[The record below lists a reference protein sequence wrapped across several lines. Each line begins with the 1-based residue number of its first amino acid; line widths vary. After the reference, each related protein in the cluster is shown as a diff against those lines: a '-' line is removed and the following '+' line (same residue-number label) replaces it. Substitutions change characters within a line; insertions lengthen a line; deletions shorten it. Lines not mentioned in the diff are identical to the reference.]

1 MNKKPAKSK
10 PKAAV
15 RQPAKGC
22 RRPSF
27 CSGLAARW
35 NDAQIE
41 VANSLVNDIAED
53 IDNGETRET
62 QRQVI
67 ATLADMLYDA
77 HEARRSSLMEIGLLA
92 FKHIT
97 DESPNV

>member
-1 MNKKPAKSK
+1 MKKKTAKSK
-10 PKAAV
+10 PKASM
-15 RQPAKGC
+15 RQKAKGC

-35 NDAQIE
+35 TDAQIE
-41 VANSLVNDIAED
+41 AAHSLVNDIAED

-62 QRQVI
+62 QRQII
-67 ATLADMLYDA
+67 AILADMLYDA

-92 FKHIT
+92 FKQIT
-97 DESPNV
+97 DESPNE